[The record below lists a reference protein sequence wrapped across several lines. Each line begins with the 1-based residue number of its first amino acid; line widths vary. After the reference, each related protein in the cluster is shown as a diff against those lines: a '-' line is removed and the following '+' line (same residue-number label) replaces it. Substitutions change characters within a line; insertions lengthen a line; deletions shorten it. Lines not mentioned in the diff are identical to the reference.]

1 MAHNWGVGYSKCVYC
16 GKGGTRTIVLGGR
29 AHKRCIPKP
38 NKVETCSN
46 CQGTGV
52 KFEVKGNPF
61 LMSIEQIEHNSVRKT
76 CWECDGKGKR

>member
-1 MAHNWGVGYSKCVYC
+1 MTHNWGAPRSACVYC
-16 GKGGTRTIVLGGR
+16 GKTGTRQIVQGGR

-38 NKVETCSN
+38 NGKQTCSN

-61 LMSIEQIEHNSVRKT
+61 LMSIEQIEANSVRKT
-76 CWECDGKGKR
+76 CWECDGKGTR